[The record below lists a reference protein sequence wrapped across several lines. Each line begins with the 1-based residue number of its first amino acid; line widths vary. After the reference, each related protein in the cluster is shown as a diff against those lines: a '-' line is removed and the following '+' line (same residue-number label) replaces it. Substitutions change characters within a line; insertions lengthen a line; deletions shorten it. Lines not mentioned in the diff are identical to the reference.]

1 MKTQIGLG
9 VLSIPVAFDSLGIVP
24 GVICLCAIAAI
35 TTWSDYIIGVFKL
48 RHREVYGIDDVG
60 ELLLGP
66 TGRILLGGAFVLC
79 ELNPKK
85 KNNTRSHKSQLLT
98 HDRVGFR
105 RRLGNARTLY
115 RSQCCLR
122 PRRLH
127 GGLCC
132 HCCYYS
138 MHTR

>member
-79 ELNPKK
+79 ELRILKK
-85 KNNTRSHKSQLLT
+85 TLHEVI
-98 HDRVGFR
+98 RV
-105 RRLGNARTLY
+105 
-115 RSQCCLR
+115 SC
-122 PRRLH
+122 
-127 GGLCC
+127 
-132 HCCYYS
+132 
-138 MHTR
+138 